1 MGMIGCFRRLA
12 HGDWN
17 RLAEDPS
24 RISEYLGSDSPGEDA
39 RFADL
44 DVDKAWHGIH
54 FLLTGSA
61 SEGTTP
67 LHFILGGSPMGEEDL
82 GYGPARGFSP
92 PEVKQ
97 IAEALS
103 PLTTEVLAAR
113 YDPEKLAASEVY
125 PGIWA
130 DEGDEARDY
139 LIDFYEQLRAFV
151 AAAAAE
157 QQAMLVFMA

>member
-12 HGDWN
+12 HDDWN
-17 RLAEDPS
+17 RLTEDPS
-24 RISEYLGSDSPGEDA
+24 RIAEYLESDSFGEDA

-54 FLLTGSA
+54 YLLTGSA

-67 LHFILGGSPMGEEDL
+67 LHFILGGSPVGEEDV

-97 IAEALS
+97 IADALS
-103 PLTTEVLAAR
+103 PLSTELLATR
-113 YDPEKLAASEVY
+113 YDPEKLAAAEVY
-125 PGIWA
+125 PDIWE
-130 DEGDEARDY
+130 DDGDEARDY
-139 LIDFYEQLRAFV
+139 LLDFYEQLQAFV
-151 AAAAAE
+151 AVAAAKQE
-157 QQAMLVFMA
+157 AMLVFIA